1 MNTEKKLV
9 GDFNKRSEQ
18 EHSIQTL
25 EFVNEEGT

>member
-9 GDFNKRSEQ
+9 GDFNERAEQ
-18 EHSIQTL
+18 EHLIQIL